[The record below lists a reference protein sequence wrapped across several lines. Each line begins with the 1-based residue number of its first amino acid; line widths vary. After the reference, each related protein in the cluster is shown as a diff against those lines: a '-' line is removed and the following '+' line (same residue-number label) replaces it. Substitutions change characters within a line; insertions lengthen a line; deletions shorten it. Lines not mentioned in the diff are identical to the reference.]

1 MDAFVYL
8 DNNSTTRVDP
18 RVFDIIKPYFTNLY
32 GNAASNHTFGVEVNQ
47 GVKEARATLANG
59 IGAENNELIFTSGAT
74 EAINLALR
82 GTMKLSGKKGKHLI
96 TVTNEH
102 PAVLDT
108 CRYLETEGYEVT
120 YLPVSA
126 DGLVDLEVLKIA
138 IRQDTVL
145 VSVMLVNNETGVI
158 QPIKEIAEIAH
169 QYGAFFMTDA
179 TQAFG
184 KMHINVDEIGI
195 DLMAFSAHKFYG
207 PKGVGGLFVRNRRP
221 HKVKLE
227 ALIHGGGHEKGYR
240 SGTLNVPGIVGMGKA
255 AEIAWQEMDSDR
267 ARIGALRDKLESQ
280 LLAIEGSFLNGN
292 PDHRLYNTISIGF
305 KGADAN
311 AVMIGL
317 KDVIVSNGSACS
329 STKIEPSHVLIAMGR
344 SEQEAYSTLRI
355 SLGRF
360 TTDEDVH
367 IAAERIKEEVEKLR
381 KSMPVF

>member
-18 RVFDIIKPYFTNLY
+18 RVFDTIKPYFTDQY
-32 GNAASNHTFGVEVNQ
+32 GNAASNHAFGVEVNQ
-47 GVKEARATLANG
+47 GVKEARAILANG

-82 GTMKLSGKKGKHLI
+82 GTMKLNGKKGKHLV
-96 TVTNEH
+96 TVSTEH

-108 CRYLETEGYEVT
+108 CRYLESEGCEVT
-120 YLPVSA
+120 YLPVNA
-126 DGLVDLEVLKIA
+126 DGLIDLDVLKTA
-138 IRQDTVL
+138 IRPDTVS

-158 QPIKEIAEIAH
+158 QPIREIAEIAH
-169 QYGAFFMTDA
+169 QHGAFFMTDA

-184 KMHINVDEIGI
+184 KTPINVNELGI

-207 PKGVGGLFVRNRRP
+207 PKGIGGLFVRNRRP

-255 AEIAWQEMDSDR
+255 AEIAWQEMDSDS

-292 PDHRLYNTISIGF
+292 PDHRLYNTLSIGF

-311 AVMIGL
+311 AIMIGL

-329 STKIEPSHVLIAMGR
+329 STKIEPSHVLMAMGR
-344 SEQEAYSTLRI
+344 SAQEAYNTLRI

-360 TTDEDVH
+360 TTEEDVD
-367 IAAERIKEEVEKLR
+367 IAAKRIKEEVEKLR

>member
-1 MDAFVYL
+1 MQNFIYFDYNA
-8 DNNSTTRVDP
+8 TTPLDP
-18 RVFDIIKPYFTNLY
+18 RVFEAITPYFNNLY
-32 GNAASNHTFGVEVNQ
+32 GNAASNHAFGVAVNQ
-47 GVKEARATLANG
+47 AVKDARTVLANG
-59 IGAENNELIFTSGAT
+59 IGVENNEIIFTSGAT

-96 TVTNEH
+96 TTSTEH

-126 DGLVDLEVLKIA
+126 DGLIDLEVLKAA
-138 IRQDTVL
+138 IRPDTVL
-145 VSVMLVNNETGVI
+145 VSVMLVNNETGVT
-158 QPIKEIAEIAH
+158 QPIKDIAEITH
-169 QYGAFFMTDA
+169 KHGAFFMTDA

-184 KMHINVDEIGI
+184 KIPINVDKLGI

-221 HKVKLE
+221 NKVKLE
-227 ALIHGGGHEKGYR
+227 ALIHGGGHEKGLR
-240 SGTLNVPGIVGMGKA
+240 SGTLNVPGIVGMAKA
-255 AEIAWQEMDSDR
+255 ADIAWKAMTVDQE
-267 ARIGALRDKLESQ
+267 RIGTLRDKLEQQ
-280 LLAIEGSFLNGN
+280 LLAVNDSFLNGH
-292 PDHRLYNTISIGF
+292 PTKRIYNTISIGF
-305 KGADAN
+305 NGADAN

-329 STKIEPSHVLIAMGR
+329 STKIEPSHVLTAMGR
-344 SEQEAYSTLRI
+344 NEQEAYNTLRI

-360 TTDEDVH
+360 TTEEDIE
-367 IAAERIKEEVEKLR
+367 IAGKRIIEEVVKLR